1 MALGKIVS
9 GGQTGADR
17 AALDAARTWG
27 IRVGGWVP
35 AGREAEDGKIP
46 AEFVELMEATS
57 ERPEERTALN
67 VRDSDGTLI
76 LSHGRL
82 TGGSKFT
89 LKVAEELN
97 KPVLHLDLDQVSLK
111 RAVHEALRWLRSND
125 IESLNVAGPRASE
138 DPRSYAAT
146 FAIISGIFAS
156 AEEP

>member
-1 MALGKIVS
+1 MALRKIVS

-27 IRVGGWVP
+27 IPVSGWVP

-46 AEFVELMEATS
+46 AEFVELMEAGS
-57 ERPEERTALN
+57 GRPEERTALN

-76 LSHGRL
+76 LSHGGL
-82 TGGSKFT
+82 TGGSQFT
-89 LKVAEELN
+89 LEVAEELK

-111 RAVHEALRWLRSND
+111 SAVHEALRWLRSNG

-138 DPRSYAAT
+138 DPRSYAVT
-146 FAIISGIFAS
+146 FAVISGILAS
-156 AEEP
+156 AEES